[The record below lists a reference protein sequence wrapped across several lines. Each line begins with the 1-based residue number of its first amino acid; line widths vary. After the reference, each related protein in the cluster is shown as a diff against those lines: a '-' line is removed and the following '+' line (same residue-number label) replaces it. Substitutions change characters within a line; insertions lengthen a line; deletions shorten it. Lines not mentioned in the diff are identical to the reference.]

1 MTASVIDWNDVAR
14 HMGRDMAV
22 TFLKY
27 VQPPFTPDNVRA
39 GLRPA
44 AAAVLAIFD
53 NMADDIGGPDKVE
66 TLAGVAVEQ
75 MLVTVGEL
83 VAAQGAVKH

>member
-1 MTASVIDWNDVAR
+1 MAAHVTDWTKVAKA
-14 HMGRDMAV
+14 MGADMAV

-39 GLRPA
+39 GLRPSA
-44 AAAVLAIFD
+44 LAVLAIFD
-53 NMADDIGGPDKVE
+53 NMQDDIGGPAE
-66 TLAGVAVEQ
+66 AERLAGVAVEQ